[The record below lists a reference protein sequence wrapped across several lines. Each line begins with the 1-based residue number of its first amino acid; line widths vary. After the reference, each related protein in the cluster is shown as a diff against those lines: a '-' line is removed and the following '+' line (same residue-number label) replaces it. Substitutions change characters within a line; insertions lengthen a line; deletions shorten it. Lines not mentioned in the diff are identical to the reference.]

1 MLTGF
6 FINLK
11 KVVEL
16 MDKDFSKVITT
27 TIISVLMFSFN
38 YGQVVKKDSE
48 GSLSKRWQIKG
59 DSIKRFKIE
68 PYKPVYFLVANYTTD
83 INNFPTSDNPL
94 NLAEESSDFSDTEL
108 KFQLSFKTRA
118 VRNLFGKRIGGD
130 VWVGYTQSSRWQLY
144 SANISR
150 PFRETNYEPE
160 VMLVFPTAYKI
171 LGLNGVFAGIGI
183 NHQSNGRSN
192 PLSRSWNR
200 IVLQFGWETPSWSFV
215 LRPWWRLPED
225 RIEDNNPGIE
235 DYVGRTEFLTVFSR
249 GRHDISF
256 LAKHSLRG
264 GNKNRGSIRF
274 DYAIKVL
281 DQLQVHAQFF
291 HGYGESLIDYNHNQ
305 TTFGIGLSLLQWR

>member
-1 MLTGF
+1 MVEP
-6 FINLK
+6 INK
-11 KVVEL
+11 I
-16 MDKDFSKVITT
+16 FRKVIITVML
-27 TIISVLMFSFN
+27 SVLTFSVSHS
-38 YGQVVKKDSE
+38 QIILQDTE
-48 GSLSKRWQIKG
+48 GSLSKRWQIKS

-68 PYKPVYFLVANYTTD
+68 PYKPVYFLLANYTTD

-94 NLAEESSDFSDTEL
+94 NSVEEPSDFSDTEL

-118 VRNLFGKRIGGD
+118 VRNLFGKKIGGD
-130 VWVGYTQSSRWQLY
+130 LWVGYTQSSRWQLY

-160 VMLVFPTAYKI
+160 LMLVFPTPYKI
-171 LGLNGVFAGIGI
+171 LGLNGVLAGVGI

-200 IVLQFGWETPSWSFV
+200 IILQFGWENPSWSFM

-225 RIEDNNPGIE
+225 AVEDNNPGIE
-235 DYVGRTEFLTVFSR
+235 NYVGRTEFLAVFSK
-249 GRHDISF
+249 GKHDISI

-264 GNKNRGSIRF
+264 GDKNRGSIRL
-274 DYAIKVL
+274 DYAIEVL
-281 DQLQVHAQFF
+281 GQLQIHAQIF
-291 HGYGESLIDYNHNQ
+291 HGYGESLIDYNHSQ

>member
-1 MLTGF
+1 MKGLFTAILSILAF
-6 FINLK
+6 TYTH
-11 KVVEL
+11 
-16 MDKDFSKVITT
+16 SQ
-27 TIISVLMFSFN
+27 III
-38 YGQVVKKDSE
+38 QDSE
-48 GSLSKRWQIKG
+48 GSLSERWQIKK

-68 PYKPVYFLVANYTTD
+68 AYKPVYFLVANYTTD

-94 NLAEESSDFSDTEL
+94 NSVEEPSDFSDTEL

-118 VRNLFGKRIGGD
+118 VRNLFGNKIGGD

-160 VMLVFPTAYKI
+160 LMLVFPTPYKI
-171 LGLNGVFAGIGI
+171 LGLNGVLAGIGI

-200 IVLQFGWETPSWSFV
+200 IILQFGWENPSWSFV

-225 RIEDNNPGIE
+225 AVEDNNPGIE
-235 DYVGRTEFLTVFSR
+235 NYVGRTEFLAAFSK
-249 GRHDISF
+249 GRHDISI
-256 LAKHSLRG
+256 LGKHSLRD
-264 GNKNRGSIRF
+264 GNENRGSIRL
-274 DYAIKVL
+274 DYAFKIL
-281 DQLQVHAQFF
+281 GQLQIHAQVF
-291 HGYGESLIDYNHNQ
+291 HGYGESLIDYNHSQ

>member
-1 MLTGF
+1 MIVSLY
-6 FINLK
+6 L
-11 KVVEL
+11 L
-16 MDKDFSKVITT
+16 
-27 TIISVLMFSFN
+27 SFASCYSQPHSNN
-38 YGQVVKKDSE
+38 YQ
-48 GSLSKRWQIKG
+48 GSLSKRWLIKS

-83 INNFPTSDNPL
+83 INNFPTSDNSL
-94 NLAEESSDFSDTEL
+94 NTIEEPSDFSDTEL

-118 VRNLFGKRIGGD
+118 VRNLLGKKIGGD

-160 VMLVFPTAYKI
+160 IMLVFPTNYRI
-171 LGLNGVFAGIGI
+171 FGLNGVFAGVGI

-200 IVLQFGWETPSWSFV
+200 IILQFGWENPSWSFV

-225 RIEDNNPGIE
+225 AAEDDNPGIE
-235 DYVGRTEFLTVFSR
+235 NYIGRTEFLTVFSK
-249 GRHDISF
+249 GRHDLSI

-264 GNKNRGSIRF
+264 GSNNRGSIRL

-281 DQLQVHAQFF
+281 GQLQIHAQIF
-291 HGYGESLIDYNHNQ
+291 HGYGESLIDFNHKQ